1 MVKVPGFLLKKLYV
15 KKSLKNTDDGFE
27 FELNNVL
34 ADATIVE
41 PLTITVDKEEI
52 PQGNV
57 KIVFDGN
64 EINSSEISSN
74 NPIPFKVKT
83 RITVRVLGKKL
94 EPGKHSIELKT
105 KAKEYGELKFT
116 FKDEVV

>member
-1 MVKVPGFLLKKLYV
+1 MVRVPGFLLKKLYV
-15 KKSLKNTDDGFE
+15 KKSLKNTEDGFE

-41 PLTITVDKEEI
+41 PLTLIVDKEEI
-52 PQGNV
+52 PQENV
-57 KIVFDGN
+57 KIIFEGKELRATD
-64 EINSSEISSN
+64 INTS

-83 RITVRVLGKKL
+83 KITVKVYGKKL

-116 FKDEVV
+116 FKDEVF